1 MLGTLELLGS
11 RTNRRHRLGTGGV
24 ADRLLRAASG
34 HAAPTL
40 LWLPLVRSTSLTP
53 PPAPTTSPSS
63 HSAACGTR
71 ILTQT
76 RGSSPP
82 ALGVSS
88 ASLDMLGVL

>member
-53 PPAPTTSPSS
+53 PSPLPAQV
-63 HSAACGTR
+63 
-71 ILTQT
+71 LTLQPAGL
-76 RGSSPP
+76 GSSLK
-82 ALGVSS
+82 LG
-88 ASLDMLGVL
+88 AHLLQP

>member
-53 PPAPTTSPSS
+53 PPRPLPAQV
-63 HSAACGTR
+63 
-71 ILTQT
+71 LTLQPAGL
-76 RGSSPP
+76 GSSLK
-82 ALGVSS
+82 LG
-88 ASLDMLGVL
+88 AHLLQP